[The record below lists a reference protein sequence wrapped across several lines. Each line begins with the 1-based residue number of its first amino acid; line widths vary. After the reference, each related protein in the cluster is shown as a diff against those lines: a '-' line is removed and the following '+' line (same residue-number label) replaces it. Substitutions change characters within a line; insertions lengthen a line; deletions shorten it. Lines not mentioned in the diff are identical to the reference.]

1 MKKSKLTLGVAVLV
15 LTPICIML
23 YAFTFKPTVDKP
35 GTTEE
40 NKTCVF
46 NTLFGL
52 QPVDSFFIYKTPEN
66 VASSIESAMIWMA
79 KAQQDDGGWGAGSH
93 SAQHIRD
100 PHAIKSDPA
109 TTAMVSM
116 ALLRNGSTPYSG
128 PYKTQLNKG
137 LEFILKAIEDTPD
150 EQITI
155 TKLQGTQIQTKLG
168 YNIDAVLASQFL
180 SNVLECM
187 ETETD
192 DYLRVKKN
200 LNTCVTKI
208 LQSQDADGSI
218 KGSGWAGVLQSS
230 LANNALE
237 SAYYN
242 GADVDKKALERSV
255 EYQKSN
261 YNASSGKVNT
271 DKGAGIVLYSVSG
284 SARASAVDA
293 REAEEKIA
301 QAKKEG
307 KLNANDKVT
316 VDNLEKIGYTR
327 DQAVKINTSYEVFNS
342 AKALAQSDEVTIGFG
357 NNGGEEF
364 LSFLQTGESMII
376 GGDRDWTKWYDNTS
390 GKLLVAQNPDGS
402 WSGHHCI
409 TSPVFCTATC
419 LLILSVNNDAE
430 KLAQT
435 GKKK

>member
-1 MKKSKLTLGVAVLV
+1 MKKSKLILV
-15 LTPICIML
+15 VILVFTPICVML
-23 YAFTFKPTVDKP
+23 YAFAFKPAVDKP
-35 GTTEE
+35 NTTED
-40 NKTCVF
+40 KTCVF

-66 VASSIESAMIWMA
+66 VVSSIESAMAWMA

-100 PHAIKSDPA
+100 PHAVKSDPA
-109 TTAMVSM
+109 TTAMVAM
-116 ALLRNGSTPYSG
+116 ALLRNGNTPYSG
-128 PYKTQLNKG
+128 PYKAELGKG
-137 LEFILKAIEDTPD
+137 LEFILKAIENTPD
-150 EQITI
+150 EQIII
-155 TKLQGTQIQTKLG
+155 TELQGTQIQTKLG

-180 SNVLECM
+180 SNLLECM

-200 LNTCVTKI
+200 LNTCVAKI

-327 DQAVKINTSYEVFNS
+327 DQAAKINTSYEVFNS

-390 GKLLVAQNPDGS
+390 GKLLAAQNPDGS